1 MSVTERLYRA
11 DSRLVEFDARVLE
24 RREHEGRP
32 AVILDRTAFYAESGG
47 QPWDTGTLGDARVVA
62 VIEAGDDVL
71 HVLDRPLEAERVHGV
86 VDAQRR
92 RDHMQQHHGQHLLSR
107 AFVEVAQAAT
117 TAFHLGSVDTTIDLD
132 RTVGDE
138 AARAAE
144 RRANDV
150 VWEAR
155 PVRVSV
161 LTAEDARVQG
171 IEPPDGVSAGIR
183 IVEADGFDRQPCGG
197 THPRS
202 TSEVGVVLVTGLER
216 YKGGTRVHFVCG
228 DRALRAFVSRQ
239 AALERLVS
247 TLSAP
252 IEELPEAAGRMKE
265 DLAAAERRARAL
277 LSRALEGDARRLLS
291 EAHGKGP
298 PPTPAAPAIVVA
310 TLDGWPA
317 DELRGLAQQLVAL
330 APCVALLASRSDKA
344 QLVFAQSDGL
354 GHDIPALLKTA
365 VEELGGR
372 GGGRGNLAQ
381 GGGERV
387 DRLDAALAR
396 ALAAVAPAAR

>member
-1 MSVTERLYRA
+1 MTERLYRA
-11 DSRLVEFDARVLE
+11 DSRLVEFDARVVE

-32 AVILDRTAFYAESGG
+32 AVVLDRTAFYAESGG
-47 QPWDTGTLGDARVVA
+47 QPWDSGTLGDARVVA

-71 HVLDRPLEAERVHGV
+71 HVLDRPLDAERVHGT
-86 VDAQRR
+86 VDARRR

-107 AFVEVAQAAT
+107 AFVEVAQAET
-117 TAFHLGSVDTTIDLD
+117 TAFHLGSADTTIDLD
-132 RTVGDE
+132 RTVGE
-138 AARAAE
+138 EMARTAE

-161 LTAEDARVQG
+161 LTAEDARAQG
-171 IEPPDGVSAGIR
+171 IEPPDGVAAGIR

-197 THPRS
+197 THPSS
-202 TSEVGVVLVTGLER
+202 TSEVGVVLITGLER

-228 DRALRAFVSRQ
+228 DRALRAFASRQ
-239 AALERLVS
+239 AALDDLVS

-252 IEELPEAAGRMKE
+252 IEELPEAARRVKE
-265 DLAAAERRARAL
+265 ELAASERRAKVL
-277 LSRALEGDARRLLS
+277 LARALEGDARRLLG
-291 EAHGKGP
+291 EAQGEGSP
-298 PPTPAAPAIVVA
+298 PMAAAPAIVVA

-317 DELRGLAQQLVAL
+317 DDLRMLAQQLVAL
-330 APCVALLASRSDKA
+330 APCVALLASRTDKA

-396 ALAAVAPAAR
+396 ARAALAPAAR

>member
-1 MSVTERLYRA
+1 
-11 DSRLVEFDARVLE
+11 
-24 RREHEGRP
+24 
-32 AVILDRTAFYAESGG
+32 
-47 QPWDTGTLGDARVVA
+47 
-62 VIEAGDDVL
+62 
-71 HVLDRPLEAERVHGV
+71 
-86 VDAQRR
+86 
-92 RDHMQQHHGQHLLSR
+92 MQQHHGQHLLSR
-107 AFVEVAQAAT
+107 AFVEIAQAET
-117 TAFHLGSVDTTIDLD
+117 TAFHLGSADTTIDLD
-132 RTVGDE
+132 RTVGE
-138 AARAAE
+138 EIARTAE
-144 RRANDV
+144 RRANEV

-161 LTAEDARVQG
+161 LTAEDARAQG
-171 IEPPDGVSAGIR
+171 IEPPDGVAAGIR

-202 TSEVGVVLVTGLER
+202 TSEVGVVLITGLER
-216 YKGGTRVHFVCG
+216 YKSGTRVHFVCG
-228 DRALRAFVSRQ
+228 DRALREFASRQ
-239 AALERLVS
+239 AALDELVS

-252 IEELPEAAGRMKE
+252 IEELPEAARRVKE
-265 DLAAAERRARAL
+265 ELAASERRAKAL
-277 LSRALEGDARRLLS
+277 LARALEGDARRLLG
-291 EAHGKGP
+291 EAQGEGS
-298 PPTPAAPAIVVA
+298 PPTAAAPAIVVA

-317 DELRGLAQQLVAL
+317 DDLRVLAQQLVAL
-330 APCVALLASRSDKA
+330 APCIALLASRTDKA

-396 ALAAVAPAAR
+396 ARAALAPAAR